1 MVQADS
7 KLLPPFAPDLIHT
20 IATMLAGIDAVSY
33 AATLPVELL
42 TSIFSYLARSNTRQT
57 DLVSATHVC
66 HFWRTVAL
74 CHATLWA
81 NVFATSPPKALAF
94 FERSK
99 EVLLDVHIASTCDLE
114 SIVQLLRTH
123 SSRLRTLHVDAADAA
138 CAARYLTHFSQFT
151 APQLH
156 SLRLDGPDVSA
167 ADAAVMLSVHQDFYA
182 FQHQQQESPDSE
194 LLSFQ
199 TVQMRPFCIP
209 WSASIYRNLSVLD
222 LRMPCV
228 PTTCMSQLLHILRQC
243 PDLESFRVH
252 SCAFRRS
259 TLPKDEPLV
268 HLPKLDSF
276 HLEGPPPAQIAE
288 LLRHI
293 SLPVTTRYTFSTS
306 ETRDRPSDYS
316 VLPSDRTHLP
326 GLASLRAIEFSQVDS
341 SSVIL
346 TAYNAVMPDVPV
358 VTLTV
363 NVADPATAATRI
375 ASTFNVSAVETLT
388 FALPA
393 VPTKTDL
400 TSAGPHLLLW
410 DFTSVRT
417 LRLIRYPTNSI
428 RALLGALRTPPSQS
442 LCERRGVDISVAGLM
457 CPKLETLAMLQVAP
471 PCRLS
476 TDLKWFCD
484 ERRKAN
490 CPLVRLQTELGALPQ
505 ICLDA
510 LRARE
515 VEVAF
520 SA

>member
-1 MVQADS
+1 
-7 KLLPPFAPDLIHT
+7 
-20 IATMLAGIDAVSY
+20 MLVGTSAIDAVSY
-33 AATLPVELL
+33 TAALPVELL

-66 HFWRTVAL
+66 NFWRTVAL

-81 NVFATSPPKALAF
+81 NVFATSPSKALAF

-156 SLRLDGPDVSA
+156 SFRLDGPDVSA

-182 FQHQQQESPDSE
+182 FQLQQPESRDSE
-194 LLSFQ
+194 LPSFQ

-209 WSASIYRNLSVLD
+209 WSASIYRNLSILD
-222 LRMPCV
+222 LRVPCV
-228 PTTCMSQLLHILRQC
+228 PTTCMNQLLHILRQC

-252 SCAFRRS
+252 SS
-259 TLPKDEPLV
+259 PLV
-268 HLPKLDSF
+268 HLPKLNSF
-276 HLEGPPPAQIAE
+276 HIEGPPPGQIAE

-293 SLPVTTRYTFSTS
+293 SLPDTTRYTFSTS

-316 VLPSDRTHLP
+316 ILPSDRTHLP
-326 GLASLRAIEFSQVDS
+326 GFSSLRAIEFSQVDS
-341 SSVIL
+341 NNVIL
-346 TAYNAVMPDVPV
+346 TAYNAAMPDVPV

-363 NVADPATAATRI
+363 NVADPGTAATRI

-400 TSAGPHLLLW
+400 TSAVPHLLLW

-428 RALLGALRTPPSQS
+428 RSLLGALRTPPSQS

-490 CPLVRLQTELGALPQ
+490 CPLACLQTELGALPQ
-505 ICLDA
+505 VCLDA

-515 VEVAF
+515 VKVAF